1 MKKRYD
7 VRGMMEWHPEF
18 RVGRTRLQVS
28 FTGGHLCGGA
38 CTPASFE
45 TSDEV
50 VQKVIEDS
58 SAFRS
63 GRIRIG
69 MVMEG
74 SHPGR
79 RSERPREASDTERAE
94 SASGAVVSMTDPH
107 NNIVMEFDS
116 IDAASDFLQN
126 EKGVPIDDVYTSE
139 QCVAVARRLGI
150 ELVIRK

>member
-45 TSDEV
+45 TSDAV

-58 SAFRS
+58 AAYRS
-63 GRIRIG
+63 GLISIG
-69 MVMEG
+69 MVMDDG
-74 SHPGR
+74 HPDR
-79 RSERPREASDTERAE
+79 IPS
-94 SASGAVVSMTDPH
+94 
-107 NNIVMEFDS
+107 
-116 IDAASDFLQN
+116 
-126 EKGVPIDDVYTSE
+126 
-139 QCVAVARRLGI
+139 
-150 ELVIRK
+150 RK